1 MTPTHLPA
9 MLQETDMRSAIRTLR
24 QQRQLASCLGLGKA
38 QAFKQAYDQ
47 ARLKRLLNRPAPPIA
62 STPPTKLPSPLI
74 STLTT
79 KTSMMPSFKQAY
91 DQARMRKQ
99 VLALQRAQKSNRP
112 TPLIASAPP
121 TKFPSPLALEM
132 TTSLSIGFW

>member
-1 MTPTHLPA
+1 
-9 MLQETDMRSAIRTLR
+9 MLQETDMRSAIRTIR
-24 QQRQLASCLGLGKA
+24 QQRQLASCNGKA
-38 QAFKQAYDQ
+38 QAFKTAYDE
-47 ARLKRLLNRPAPPIA
+47 ARLKRLLNRPAPAIA
-62 STPPTKLPSPLI
+62 STPPTKLPPPLL

-79 KTSMMPSFKQAY
+79 KKSMMPSFKQAY

-112 TPLIASAPP
+112 TPLISSASP